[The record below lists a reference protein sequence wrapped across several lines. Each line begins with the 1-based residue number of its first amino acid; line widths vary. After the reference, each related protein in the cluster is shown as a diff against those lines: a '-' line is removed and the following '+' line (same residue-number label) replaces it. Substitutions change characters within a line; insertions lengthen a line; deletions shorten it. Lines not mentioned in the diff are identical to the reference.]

1 MGEREGEV
9 AERNGETNH
18 QPTSG
23 TMLQPYGQS
32 SIHLRFRILFTFT
45 VRRRLVFPTPGR
57 TQGKRF
63 TGSPPLHTTYYRHLL
78 RPECCGQ
85 CSTFGAVPPPARS
98 LANGPPR
105 FLGKGRSIET
115 QRSDSL
121 VRFPYERTSRA
132 PNTRCP
138 RERESLYFVSSGT
151 TSNH

>member
-1 MGEREGEV
+1 MGEREGGDSRTEWWDEPTNKLRYNPV
-9 AERNGETNH
+9 ALPFT
-18 QPTSG
+18 
-23 TMLQPYGQS
+23 
-32 SIHLRFRILFTFT
+32 LRFPYSFYVHSAWT
-45 VRRRLVFPTPGR
+45 LVFPTSGR
-57 TQGKRF
+57 TQGRRF

-78 RPECCGQ
+78 HPECCGQ
-85 CSTFGAVPPPARS
+85 CSTFGAVSPPARS

-151 TSNH
+151 TRNH